1 MKILVFGKSG
11 QVARELQSF
20 PPVVALGR
28 EGADLCDPEAC
39 AAAITQHEP
48 SAVINTAAYT
58 AVDQA
63 EEEEAL
69 AMQINGEAPSAMA
82 RACAALDIP
91 FVHISTD
98 YVFDGTGYAPWSP
111 GDKPSPISA
120 YGRSKLIGENGV
132 VEAGGRYAILRTSW
146 VYSANGQNFVKTM
159 LRLGAERNQLSIVA
173 DQIGGPTPAKSIAAA
188 CLLIAEQLTAD
199 PSKAGIYHFAGAPD
213 ISWAGFAQEI
223 FSQAQLDCEVTDITS
238 AEYPTP
244 AKRPQNS
251 RLDCS
256 SIEEAFG
263 ILRPDWRL
271 ELRTILKKISYKE
284 TQE

>member
-1 MKILVFGKSG
+1 V
-11 QVARELQSF
+11 
-20 PPVVALGR
+20 LG
-28 EGADLCDPEAC
+28 GA
-39 AAAITQHEP
+39 
-48 SAVINTAAYT
+48 
-58 AVDQA
+58 
-63 EEEEAL
+63 
-69 AMQINGEAPSAMA
+69 
-82 RACAALDIP
+82 
-91 FVHISTD
+91 
-98 YVFDGTGYAPWSP
+98 GYAPWSP

-159 LRLGAERNQLSIVA
+159 LRLGVERNQLSIVA

-188 CLLIAEQLTAD
+188 CLSIAEQLTAD

-244 AKRPQNS
+244 AQRPKNS

-256 SIEEAFG
+256 SIEGAFG

-271 ELRTILKKISYKE
+271 ELRTILEKISYKE
-284 TQE
+284 AQE